1 MTKKQQVAAAASTDC
16 PWENGDLGRSLEHA
30 KVVDDPE
37 HEASV
42 DAALQLQL
50 ISIRL
55 EKSLIEAM
63 KFIASYNKGMGY
75 QPLMRQIL
83 HRFATSEIK
92 RISREMEAKR
102 VEDENRLGPLASPEG
117 PENEGR
123 KRA

>member
-1 MTKKQQVAAAASTDC
+1 MTKKQHGATATSPEC
-16 PWENGDLGRSLEHA
+16 PWEDGDLGRSLEHA
-30 KVVDDPE
+30 KIVEDKAQED
-37 HEASV
+37 AI

-75 QPLMRQIL
+75 QPLMRQVL
-83 HRFATSEIK
+83 HRFATAEIK
-92 RISREMEAKR
+92 RIHREMEAKR
-102 VEDENRLGPLASPEG
+102 QQDEERLGPLPADDGEP
-117 PENEGR
+117 PAR